1 VPAQFGRVHNYL
13 DTADSPEAPEE
24 VVEVHARTSHGDI
37 VIRRARIPGLCS
49 CAGGEVTAS
58 TPARL
63 AIPAT
68 GLRKSF
74 GDQVVLDGID
84 PAVAEETIFSLLS
97 PNGADKPDIGL

>member
-1 VPAQFGRVHNYL
+1 M
-13 DTADSPEAPEE
+13 
-24 VVEVHARTSHGDI
+24 
-37 VIRRARIPGLCS
+37 
-49 CAGGEVTAS
+49 TAS

-84 PAVAEETIFSLLS
+84 PAVAEETIFSLLG
-97 PNGADKPDIGL
+97 PNGAGKPDIGL